1 MFNCK
6 NMDIVKVLFYLTQ
19 AIRNCVDRT
28 MQMSDCSVSLLFAF
42 TEWFLKHVPNSGDG
56 AQKLN
61 WYK

>member
-1 MFNCK
+1 
-6 NMDIVKVLFYLTQ
+6 MDIVKVLFYLTQ
-19 AIRNCVDRT
+19 AIRNFVDRT

-42 TEWFLKHVPNSGDG
+42 TEWFLKHVPNTGGG